1 MKYDLKKV
9 FDNFQI
15 EGQFLQAAPYG
26 SGHINDTFSVECRLD
41 AQDERYILQRINH
54 NIFRNPPQLMENI
67 ARVTRHIH
75 GKLQQ
80 QGSKDIS
87 RRVLTIIPAE
97 DGKDY
102 YRDNA
107 GNYWRV
113 YVFVEGAK
121 TYDVMENLDQAYEAA
136 KAFGVFQKM
145 LVDFPAPPLFE
156 TIPDFHNGPKRFE
169 AFQQALQADVCNRA
183 KEAED
188 EIEFLQ
194 TNGWIFDV
202 FPKLIEQGQLPI
214 RITHNDTKI
223 NNVMI
228 DDQTNEGVCVIDL
241 DTVMPGLALYD
252 FGDIMRTTLS
262 SAAEDEQDLS
272 KVSMEMLRFEA
283 ILKGYL
289 SAAGTF
295 LSKTEKE
302 HLIFSGKMITLV
314 IGTRFLTDF
323 LAGDVYFK
331 VHRDGHNLDR
341 CRTQF
346 KLVQSI
352 AEQQNNMQK
361 LIEKYSA

>member
-1 MKYDLKKV
+1 MKYDLEKV
-9 FDNFQI
+9 FGNFQI
-15 EGQFLQAAPYG
+15 AGQFLQAAPYG
-26 SGHINDTFSVECRLD
+26 SGHINDTFAVKCRLD
-41 AQDERYILQRINH
+41 AQDKRYILQRINH
-54 NIFRNPPQLMENI
+54 TIFRNPPQLMKNI

-75 GKLQQ
+75 DKLQQ
-80 QGSKDIS
+80 QGSQDIS

-102 YRDNA
+102 YRDAA
-107 GNYWRV
+107 GNYWRA
-113 YVFVEGAK
+113 YVFIEGAR

-136 KAFGVFQKM
+136 KAFGQFQYM
-145 LVDFPAPPLFE
+145 LVDLPGPPLFE
-156 TIPDFHNGPKRFE
+156 TIPDFHNGLKRFE
-169 AFQQALQADVCNRA
+169 DFQQVLQADVCNRA
-183 KEAED
+183 KDAKK

-241 DTVMPGLALYD
+241 DTVMPGIAMYD

-262 SAAEDEQDLS
+262 PASEDEQNLS
-272 KVSMEMLRFEA
+272 KVFMEMPRFEA
-283 ILKGYL
+283 VLKGYL
-289 SAAGTF
+289 SVAGTF
-295 LSKTEKE
+295 LNKVEKE
-302 HLIFSGKMITLV
+302 HLIFSGQMITLV

-323 LAGDVYFK
+323 LAGEVYFK

-346 KLVQSI
+346 KLIQSI
-352 AEQQNNMQK
+352 SEQQEKMLK
-361 LIEKYSA
+361 LVEKYSL